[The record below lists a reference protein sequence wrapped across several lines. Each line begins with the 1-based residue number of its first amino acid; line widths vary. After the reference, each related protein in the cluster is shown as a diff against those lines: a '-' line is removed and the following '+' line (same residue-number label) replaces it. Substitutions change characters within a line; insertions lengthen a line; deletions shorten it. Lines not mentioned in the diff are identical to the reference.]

1 MTVQMHVLYL
11 TIAYA
16 SLALVLLIVLAR
28 VALPRG
34 IKIAVIAAMGAFNI
48 AVFFWSQS
56 LLGWSAATAMPER
69 FQVLWTRVL
78 EPNPSKQFPGA
89 IHLWV
94 EALDERNIPSGEPR
108 AYVVPYSAALA
119 RKTAEAQ
126 SEIRKGNAQGGKAG
140 AVDLIPNIGL
150 SATEGFNQD
159 INIRMVSQGAVPG
172 GDPSGGG
179 VLDPS
184 FLGGQT
190 RTIDLLPLPKPL
202 LPPKDLPEF

>member
-1 MTVQMHVLYL
+1 MTMQMHVLYL

-16 SLALVLLIVLAR
+16 ALGTVLLIVLAR
-28 VALPRG
+28 VSVSRG
-34 IKIAVIAAMGAFNI
+34 VKVAAIAAMGVFNI
-48 AVFFWSQS
+48 AVFFWTQS
-56 LLGWSAATAMPER
+56 LLGWSAGTAMPER

-78 EPNPSKQFPGA
+78 EPNASKQFPGA

-94 EALDERNIPSGEPR
+94 ESLDERNIPSGEPR

-119 RKTAEAQ
+119 QKTAEAQ
-126 SEIRKGNAQGGKAG
+126 SEIKKGNAQGGMAG
-140 AVDLIPNIGL
+140 AVDLAPNVVSNSTDGL
-150 SATEGFNQD
+150 TTGV
-159 INIRMVSQGAVPG
+159 NIRTVSQGATPG

-184 FLGGQT
+184 SLGGQT
-190 RTIDLLPLPKPL
+190 KAIDLIPLPKPL